1 MTLILMNRNKG
12 LVVAAGVL
20 VLVVMVM
27 ANFY

>member
-12 LVVAAGVL
+12 LVVAAAL
-20 VLVVMVM
+20 VLVVTVM